1 MIGLQ
6 ECLGIASGGGERQAF
21 IWMADD
27 VLVLTDIDYMV
38 LGSNLKSFWD
48 KKASAHEK

>member
-6 ECLGIASGGGERQAF
+6 ECLGIASGGVGRQAF
-21 IWMADD
+21 IWMAVDI
-27 VLVLTDIDYMV
+27 LVLTDIDYMV
-38 LGSNLKSFWD
+38 FGSNLKSFWD